1 MDGNFINKRK
11 CVIMKHNLAVNYCS
25 NKSKKIMKN
34 LRQLLSIVKESTN
47 IKYTFDFSVIARFI
61 SMKFVIPKES
71 SFLQLMYLVFMDLCL
86 LI

>member
-1 MDGNFINKRK
+1 
-11 CVIMKHNLAVNYCS
+11 MKW
-25 NKSKKIMKN
+25 K
-34 LRQLLSIVKESTN
+34 QLLSIIKDKVLNN
-47 IKYTFDFSVIARFI
+47 IKYTFDFSVVARFI

>member
-1 MDGNFINKRK
+1 
-11 CVIMKHNLAVNYCS
+11 MKHNLAVNYCT
-25 NKSKKIMKN
+25 NKSKKNYEKFETT
-34 LRQLLSIVKESTN
+34 LSIVKESTN
-47 IKYTFDFSVIARFI
+47 IKYTFDFSVVARFI

>member
-1 MDGNFINKRK
+1 MKLNLNYSIEVIN
-11 CVIMKHNLAVNYCS
+11 
-25 NKSKKIMKN
+25 KKIMKWK
-34 LRQLLSIVKESTN
+34 QLLSIIKDKVLNN
-47 IKYTFDFSVIARFI
+47 IKYTFDFSVVARFI